1 MWWRREAVCG
11 LPFYISEPLMWS
23 VFRFAYAQSQAWR
36 SLRCVGLITE
46 TKRTGKTQYS
56 RKGSFEGGL
65 SPKESDKTAGPLGTR
80 VFTVHRRFCRYFL
93 TPTKQITTKL
103 VFVVSDH
110 YGFVVISVFCR
121 LYLQLTEL
129 RESRHEPLST
139 SLCLIEKI
147 KKQMDGFRG
156 PP

>member
-65 SPKESDKTAGPLGTR
+65 SNQKLIDKTKI
-80 VFTVHRRFCRYFL
+80 RRFSFGIPREKGIFGS
-93 TPTKQITTKL
+93 
-103 VFVVSDH
+103 FVEVN
-110 YGFVVISVFCR
+110 G
-121 LYLQLTEL
+121 
-129 RESRHEPLST
+129 
-139 SLCLIEKI
+139 K
-147 KKQMDGFRG
+147 
-156 PP
+156 

>member
-65 SPKESDKTAGPLGTR
+65 IW
-80 VFTVHRRFCRYFL
+80 RFSTQRSAY
-93 TPTKQITTKL
+93 
-103 VFVVSDH
+103 
-110 YGFVVISVFCR
+110 CR
-121 LYLQLTEL
+121 LEGYGNDNPGAKSQGMKQLMAGGGVALIGITL
-129 RESRHEPLST
+129 VPLLSG
-139 SLCLIEKI
+139 LF
-147 KKQMDGFRG
+147 G
-156 PP
+156 